1 MADKVSIVF
10 MGTPDFA
17 VPCLKSLCENDLYD
31 VKAVYTQPDKP
42 IGRKQILT
50 PPPVKVY
57 AQSQNIEVFQ
67 PSKIKKN
74 EEVLNHLTSLNP
86 DFIVVVAYGRI
97 LPQSILDV
105 PKYGCINIHASLLEK
120 YRGAAPIQWSIAKGE
135 KVTGV
140 TTMLMDAGLDTGDM
154 LLQREVEIT
163 NDDTTETLSK
173 KLSNTGSELLLETL
187 PALIN
192 KTITPKK
199 QNHELATFAPIINKN
214 DGLIDWS
221 NKSAKE
227 IYDLVRAFTPWP
239 SVYTVFN
246 NLTLKLISC
255 KPVQDSTKYNYKSG
269 QLVEVNKEGIV
280 IGTTDGCILVTRV
293 HLSGS
298 KEMAAGD
305 FVRGHR
311 LEIGHV
317 FGDTLMC

>member
-1 MADKVSIVF
+1 MSDKVSIVF

-17 VPCLKSLCENDLYD
+17 VPCLKSLCENDIYE

-50 PPPVKVY
+50 PPPVKAY

-67 PSKIKKN
+67 PTKIKKN
-74 EEVLNHLTSLNP
+74 EEVLNHLISLKP

-120 YRGAAPIQWSIAKGE
+120 YRGAAPIQWSIARGE

-163 NDDTTETLSK
+163 QDDTTEALSK
-173 KLSNTGSELLLETL
+173 KLSSTGSDLLLETL
-187 PALIN
+187 PALVN
-192 KTITPKK
+192 KTITPIK
-199 QNHELATFAPIINKN
+199 QNNELATFAPIINKN
-214 DGLIDWS
+214 DGLIDWN
-221 NKSAKE
+221 NKSSKE
-227 IYDLVRAFTPWP
+227 INDLVRAFTPWP
-239 SVYTVFN
+239 SVYTIFN
-246 NLTLKLISC
+246 NLTLKIISC
-255 KPVQDSTKYNYKSG
+255 KPIEDSSKYNYKSG
-269 QLVEVNKEGIV
+269 QLVDVNKEGIV
-280 IGTTDGCILVTRV
+280 IGTTNGCILVTRV

-298 KEMAAGD
+298 KEMSAGD

-317 FGDTLMC
+317 FGDTLIC